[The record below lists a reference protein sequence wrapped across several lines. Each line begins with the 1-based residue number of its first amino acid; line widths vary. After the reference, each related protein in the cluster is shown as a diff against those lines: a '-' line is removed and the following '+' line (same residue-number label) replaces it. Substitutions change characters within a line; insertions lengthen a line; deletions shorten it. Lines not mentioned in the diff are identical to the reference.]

1 MIGYRR
7 RCVEK
12 GKPVGEHVGAAPLV
26 GIAVGLLK
34 ISEGDPLPRE
44 GIVVLLAGGNL
55 MMKISDRGIAVVAE
69 GCGRKA
75 LLLLLHE
82 L

>member
-12 GKPVGEHVGAAPLV
+12 GKPVGEHVRAAPLV
-26 GIAVGLLK
+26 GVVVRFLK
-34 ISEGDPLPRE
+34 LPEGDPLLRE

-55 MMKISDRGIAVVAE
+55 MMKISDRGMFMIDE
-69 GCGRKA
+69 GCVRKA
-75 LLLLLHE
+75 PLLLLHE